1 MRSLATKLC
10 WISLVLVM
18 AWGSVLAQTDKATQ
32 PTPTKPDRASQLPTT
47 PVIDPRN
54 KGVLIQASEDYRVSP
69 GDMLDIQIEDAPE
82 LSKIYRVNAS
92 GSFSFPPF
100 GSINSQGLT
109 AEMLAEQIE
118 KRLREDDYLK
128 TPQVTVIV
136 RQYNSQTFYV
146 HGEVRQPGVYQIEGR
161 PVLLKLIS
169 MAGGFTEKRGGTIY
183 LLQPDREKKATEGS
197 AAPSLA
203 TAKPES
209 LNTTQTFSSTEK
221 VTTDGEAQSDYVL
234 NKIKISDMLKG
245 DPKYNPRVEP
255 DAVIY
260 IPEADVFYV
269 GGEVNSPGS
278 FTIKEA
284 ATLRQAMSLAKGPT
298 TKANPS
304 KGIIFREKPGTTQR
318 DEIAVN
324 IDDVMKGKTPDIV
337 LQPNDVIVLPDSKI
351 KSITSAF
358 INGLPAGAAV
368 TLGNLPYIFR

>member
-1 MRSLATKLC
+1 MRPLATKLC
-10 WISLVLVM
+10 WLGIILII
-18 AWGSVLAQTDKATQ
+18 AGSNIFGQTEK
-32 PTPTKPDRASQLPTT
+32 PTPPPKLDRAGQLPTT
-47 PVIDPRN
+47 PVLDPRN

-69 GDMLDIQIEDAPE
+69 GDVLDIQIEDAPE

-92 GSFSFPPF
+92 GSFTLPLF
-100 GSINSQGLT
+100 GSINCQGLT

-118 KRLREDDYLK
+118 KRLRADDYLK
-128 TPQVTVIV
+128 TPQVTVLV
-136 RQYNSQTFYV
+136 KQYNSQTFYV

-183 LLQPDREKKATEGS
+183 LLQPDREKKVATAG
-197 AAPSLA
+197 ASLA
-203 TAKPES
+203 TAKADA
-209 LNTTQTFSSTEK
+209 LNNTQTFSSTDK
-221 VTTDGEAQSDYVL
+221 VTNEGEAQSDYVL
-234 NKIKISDMLKG
+234 NKIKISDMLRG

-255 DAVIY
+255 DAVVY

-298 TKANPS
+298 AKANLS
-304 KGIIFREKPGTTQR
+304 KGVIFREKPGTTER

-324 IDDVMKGKTPDIV
+324 IDAVMKGKVPDIM